1 MRQPATVWRGGETG
15 RWPGIGPPGC
25 GGQPG
30 RVWAGS
36 RGCKRYLRRGGAE
49 LSNRRDAEFTE
60 YAQARLSWLRGLA
73 YVLCQDWQ
81 RADDVVQSAL
91 TRLYVHWGTAR
102 SASSPD
108 AYARTIVVREFLR
121 EQRSAWS
128 RRVVLTRQ
136 PPDSAIPEGTAAADL
151 GLREALARLPAGQRA
166 VLVVR
171 FYCDLSV
178 DQAARVLGCSPG
190 TVKSQTAKR
199 LATLRRWLAAGQPA
213 GPAPIKV
220 KRSSSLEGTEHG

>member
-1 MRQPATVWRGGETG
+1 MSG
-15 RWPGIGPPGC
+15 
-25 GGQPG
+25 
-30 RVWAGS
+30 
-36 RGCKRYLRRGGAE
+36 
-49 LSNRRDAEFTE
+49 RRDAEFTE
-60 YAQARLSWLRGLA
+60 YTRARLSWLRGLA

-102 SASSPD
+102 SADSPD
-108 AYARTIVVREFLR
+108 AYVRTIVVREFLR

-128 RRVVLTRQ
+128 RRVVLTHR
-136 PPDSAIPEGTAAADL
+136 PPDSVAPDSTAGPGTEGTDL
-151 GLREALARLPAGQRA
+151 GLREALGRLPAGQRA

-190 TVKSQTAKR
+190 TVKSQTSKG
-199 LATLRRWLAAGQPA
+199 LAALRQWLEPGPPGLPVA
-213 GPAPIKV
+213 GRRP
-220 KRSSSLEGTEHG
+220 SSLEGSEHG